1 MEVRLAGTIVPQ
13 GPENETGQGSTY
25 NTRAKKYLTELIKN
39 KVVDVKAYGLDEKD
53 RILAEVYFGGL
64 NINLEMI
71 RAGIAVVD
79 RVEPPAALDLQP
91 YFRVEQ
97 ESRDA
102 QQGVW
107 RTFSLTPNRR
117 VGTKP

>member
-1 MEVRLAGTIVPQ
+1 MEVRLAGTEIPQ
-13 GPENETGQGSTY
+13 DPKIEAEQGAAY
-25 NTRAKKYLTELIKN
+25 DADARKYLTELIRG
-39 KVVDVKAYGLDEKD
+39 KVVDFKAYGLDEKD
-53 RILAEVYFGGL
+53 RIVAEVYFGRL

-71 RAGIAVVD
+71 RAGVAIVD
-79 RVEPPAALDLQP
+79 RLNSPAALDLQP

-102 QQGVW
+102 ERGVW

>member
-1 MEVRLAGTIVPQ
+1 MEVRLAGTEIPQ
-13 GPENETGQGSTY
+13 DPKIEAGQGAAY
-25 NTRAKKYLTELIKN
+25 DADARKYLSELIRG

-53 RILAEVYFGGL
+53 RIVAEVYFGGL

-71 RAGIAVVD
+71 RAGAVIVD

-97 ESRDA
+97 EARDA

-107 RTFSLTPNRR
+107 RTFSLTPNPR

>member
-13 GPENETGQGSTY
+13 GSRIEAGQGSTY
-25 NTRAKKYLTELIKN
+25 NARARKYLTELIKG
-39 KVVDVKAYGLDEKD
+39 KVVDVRAYGVDEQD
-53 RILAEVYFGGL
+53 RVLAEIYFGEL

-71 RAGIAVVD
+71 RAGVVIVD
-79 RVEPPAALDLQP
+79 RVEPPAALDLQL
-91 YFRVEQ
+91 YFRSEDQ
-97 ESRDA
+97 ARDA

-117 VGTKP
+117 VGSKP

>member
-1 MEVRLAGTIVPQ
+1 MKVRLAGTIVPQ
-13 GPENETGQGSTY
+13 GPRIEAGQGQTY
-25 NTRAKKYLTELIKN
+25 NRRAREYLTELIKG
-39 KVVDVKAYGLDEKD
+39 KVVDVKAYGLDERD
-53 RILAEVYFGGL
+53 RILAEVYFGEL

-71 RAGIAVVD
+71 RAGMAIVD
-79 RVEPPAALDLQP
+79 RAEPPAALDLQP
-91 YFRVEQ
+91 YFRAE
-97 ESRDA
+97 EEARDA